1 MEIRLEPAGP
11 ADAPEL
17 ARIARASFPDPWSE
31 AVLRAELARPTAVA
45 LVARAGGGV
54 AGYALGW
61 RVLDEV
67 QLLSLAVAPEFRRH
81 GVGRTLLARLLE
93 DVRAAGVR
101 RLTLEV
107 RESNAAAQ
115 ALYRGLGLVP
125 EGARPRYYA
134 GGETALL
141 YGTRL

>member
-1 MEIRLEPAGP
+1 
-11 ADAPEL
+11 
-17 ARIARASFPDPWSE
+17 
-31 AVLRAELARPTAVA
+31 
-45 LVARAGGGV
+45 
-54 AGYALGW
+54 
-61 RVLDEV
+61 VLDEV